1 MQRIV
6 RPAAT
11 THQNLFSPP
20 LMRHL
25 VAAAPVFAP
34 FPVFAEE
41 AKGGMPQLDPNSYP
55 SQLFWLAVFFC
66 LFYAFMSRVAMP
78 RVHRIIDSR
87 QTRIEDDLGHA
98 GDASAAANTLNRELE
113 ASLAAAREQA
123 RKLLADAGVD
133 MNETSTR
140 RESELAAA
148 LHKKIEAAE
157 AEIGHAKDQAMK
169 TVNEIAA
176 GIISAALPK
185 LAPVAVNQSEI
196 EGALSR
202 APLTQEA
209 A

>member
-1 MQRIV
+1 
-6 RPAAT
+6 
-11 THQNLFSPP
+11 
-20 LMRHL
+20 MRTI
-25 VAAAPVFAP
+25 VAAALVFASSSAYA
-34 FPVFAEE
+34 AEE
-41 AKGGMPQLDPNSYP
+41 AKGGMPQLDPSSYA

-87 QTRIEDDLGHA
+87 QTRIEDDLSHA
-98 GDASAAANTLNRELE
+98 GDASAAANSLNRELE

-123 RKLLADAGVD
+123 RKLLAEAGVQT
-133 MNETSTR
+133 NETATR

-176 GIISAALPK
+176 GIIGAALPK